1 MSAIKASQSLNFSW
15 LIDGEIAGSAAPMSR
30 AELDYLKSQGVG
42 AILRLAHPDKDDFV
56 IEHTAVI
63 ASGLKDLQIP
73 VEDFHAPTIEQIN
86 MALSFIGEQLEQG
99 RPVAVSC
106 GAGCGRTGTILACYL
121 VSRGYTAEEALTFL
135 FRKRP
140 CSDEIVK
147 RTTAQLMVIREF
159 EQQVLA
165 RKVHA

>member
-15 LIDGEIAGSAAPMSR
+15 LIDGEIPGSAGPMSR

-73 VEDFHAPTIEQIN
+73 VEDFHAPTIEQID
-86 MALSFIGEQLEQG
+86 MALSFIGAQLEQG

-106 GAGCGRTGTILACYL
+106 GQGGG
-121 VSRGYTAEEALTFL
+121 G
-135 FRKRP
+135 
-140 CSDEIVK
+140 
-147 RTTAQLMVIREF
+147 
-159 EQQVLA
+159 
-165 RKVHA
+165 